1 MNSHAFEHAPMANCP
16 FMPVFGPPAIMFER
30 GRGTELWDSD
40 GKRYL
45 DFLAGIAVVSLGHAN
60 PAVAEAVG
68 DQLDR
73 LLHVSNFFANPVA
86 TEAAVKL
93 NDLLLQASGQRGQIF
108 FTNSGAESN
117 ECAIKLARKH
127 GGRGRHTVVSALG
140 SFHGRTLATL
150 AATGQPAKH
159 EPFAPMPEGFRHVAW
174 GDLDAMRS
182 AVDGSVAAVLIE
194 PIQGE
199 GGVHPATTEYLQGIR
214 ALCDEIGALDDGRRD
229 PDRVRHVPVDGS
241 ASSTPASSPDVVT
254 LAKAMGNGMP
264 VGACWARVDVAA
276 VFQPGDHGSTYS
288 GTAIATAAVNAVI
301 DEMQRIDAPALAQR
315 QGRRLVDAL
324 RGVPGVVDVRG
335 RGLMLG
341 VELAEGID
349 AKAIYADL
357 LDQGL
362 IVNAVTPTTL
372 RLVPPITVTDSEID
386 EAVALIVASLARAL
400 ADRDRSRPRG
410 AEHDPASPR
419 RHRRHRPRGA
429 RDPGAGRAA
438 DRHRSIGRSRDTGVA
453 LIFEKPSNR
462 TRHSMEMAVF
472 QLGGHPVYTR
482 GEEVGF
488 DTREPVEDIA
498 RILEGYHAI
507 IAARVFDHLTV
518 TRMAAVVDIPVV
530 NMLSDHSHPLQ
541 AFADALTMQQCLG
554 ELAGKTVAYVGDF
567 NNVARSLAEI
577 SAMLG
582 HAHPFRLPARLRR
595 PARGT
600 RALRSARAPPR
611 SSSRT
616 APPKPSS
623 APMPSTPTRGCR
635 WGRRTTSSSASNSS
649 RATPSTPT

>member
-1 MNSHAFEHAPMANCP
+1 MNSHAFDHAPMANCP
-16 FMPVFGPPAIMFER
+16 FMPVFGPPALMFER

-117 ECAIKLARKH
+117 ECAIKLARKY

-159 EPFAPMPEGFRHVAW
+159 EPFVPMPEGFRHVPW

-194 PIQGE
+194 PVQGE

-214 ALCDEIGALDDGRRD
+214 ALCDEVGALMMVDEIQTGFGRTGRWFGFEHAG
-229 PDRVRHVPVDGS
+229 V
-241 ASSTPASSPDVVT
+241 SPDVVT

-264 VGACWARVDVAA
+264 VGACWARIDVAA

-341 VELAEGID
+341 VELAEGLD

-357 LDQGL
+357 LDHGL

-386 EAVALIVASLARAL
+386 EAVALIVAALARAL
-400 ADRDRSRPRG
+400 ADHGVTDGGVG
-410 AEHDPASPR
+410 A
-419 RHRRHRPRGA
+419 
-429 RDPGAGRAA
+429 
-438 DRHRSIGRSRDTGVA
+438 
-453 LIFEKPSNR
+453 
-462 TRHSMEMAVF
+462 
-472 QLGGHPVYTR
+472 
-482 GEEVGF
+482 
-488 DTREPVEDIA
+488 
-498 RILEGYHAI
+498 
-507 IAARVFDHLTV
+507 
-518 TRMAAVVDIPVV
+518 
-530 NMLSDHSHPLQ
+530 
-541 AFADALTMQQCLG
+541 
-554 ELAGKTVAYVGDF
+554 
-567 NNVARSLAEI
+567 
-577 SAMLG
+577 
-582 HAHPFRLPARLRR
+582 
-595 PARGT
+595 
-600 RALRSARAPPR
+600 
-611 SSSRT
+611 
-616 APPKPSS
+616 
-623 APMPSTPTRGCR
+623 
-635 WGRRTTSSSASNSS
+635 
-649 RATPSTPT
+649 